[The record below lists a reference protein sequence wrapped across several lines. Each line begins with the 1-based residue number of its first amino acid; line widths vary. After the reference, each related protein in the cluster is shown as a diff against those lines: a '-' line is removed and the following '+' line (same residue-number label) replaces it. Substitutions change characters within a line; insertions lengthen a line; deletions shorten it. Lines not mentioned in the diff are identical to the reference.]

1 MNNSELMSY
10 KAISDFTKELNN
22 ISEDN
27 HSLKL
32 YVHLLNKTTLSHDK
46 AIRKHISIFR
56 DFCIA
61 NRDGILKKDFSLF
74 TQDRLE
80 YSSRVFIDFKKIFKE
95 SDADTTNAIW
105 KHFLTI
111 SALLDPAGKAKEL
124 LKKNA
129 NKEADFLSN
138 IISKVENNVKP
149 DSNPLE
155 AVSSIMNSGIFNELI
170 SDMNSGLE
178 NGNLDLSK
186 LMGTVQQMCNGLS
199 NSSNNSDGSE
209 TSDAENPLNMI
220 TKLMGNIQ
228 SPEGPSGGDENPMN
242 MLSGLLS
249 SLGGGASG
257 GNSDNGG
264 MPDLSNLTNL
274 IGPML
279 STIGGGNNKNMPSI
293 EEISKMS
300 LKDMEK
306 DK

>member
-46 AIRKHISIFR
+46 AIRKHIGIFR
-56 DFCIA
+56 DFCII
-61 NRDGILKKDFSLF
+61 NRDGILKKDFLLF
-74 TQDRLE
+74 KQYRLE
-80 YSSRVFIDFKKIFKE
+80 YSTRVFIDFKKIFNE
-95 SDADTTNAIW
+95 SDTETTNAIW
-105 KHFLTI
+105 IHFLTI

-124 LKKNA
+124 LKKSA

-186 LMGTVQQMCNGLS
+186 LMGTVQQMCNGLN
-199 NSSNNSDGSE
+199 NSSESPDSSKSSDL
-209 TSDAENPLNMI
+209 ENPLNMI
-220 TKLMGNIQ
+220 TKLMGNMQ
-228 SPEGPSGGDENPMN
+228 QGDGPSSSDENPMS
-242 MLSGLLS
+242 MITGLLS
-249 SLGGGASG
+249 SLGNSG
-257 GNSDNGG
+257 GGNTDGG
-264 MPDLSNLTNL
+264 GVPDLSNLTNL
-274 IGPML
+274 LGPML
-279 STIGGGNNKNMPSI
+279 STLGGGNKNMPSI

-300 LKDMEK
+300 LKDM

>member
-61 NRDGILKKDFSLF
+61 NRDGILKKDFSIF
-74 TQDRLE
+74 TEDRLE
-80 YSSRVFIDFKKIFKE
+80 YSSRVFIDFKKIFNE
-95 SDADTTNAIW
+95 SDTETTNAIW

-186 LMGTVQQMCNGLS
+186 LMGTVQQMCNGL
-199 NSSNNSDGSE
+199 NT
-209 TSDAENPLNMI
+209 TSDSSEANEAENPLNMI

-264 MPDLSNLTNL
+264 IPDLSNLTNL

-279 STIGGGNNKNMPSI
+279 STLGGGNNKNMPSI

-300 LKDMEK
+300 FKDMDK

>member
-61 NRDGILKKDFSLF
+61 NRDGILKKDFSIF

-80 YSSRVFIDFKKIFKE
+80 YSSRVFIDFKKIFSE
-95 SDADTTNAIW
+95 SDTETTNAIW

-186 LMGTVQQMCNGLS
+186 LMGTVQQMCNGLNTS
-199 NSSNNSDGSE
+199 SDGSDS
-209 TSDAENPLNMI
+209 TDSENPLNMI

-257 GNSDNGG
+257 GSSDNGG

-279 STIGGGNNKNMPSI
+279 STLGGNNKNMPSI

-300 LKDMEK
+300 MKDMEK

>member
-46 AIRKHISIFR
+46 AIRKHIGIFR
-56 DFCIA
+56 DFCII

-74 TQDRLE
+74 NQNRLE
-80 YSSRVFIDFKKIFKE
+80 YSTRVFIDFKKIFNE
-95 SDADTTNAIW
+95 SDTDTTNAIW
-105 KHFLTI
+105 THFLTI

-124 LKKNA
+124 LKKKA
-129 NKEADFLSN
+129 NKEADFLSD

-186 LMGTVQQMCNGLS
+186 LMGTVQQMCNGL
-199 NSSNNSDGSE
+199 NNNPGGSE
-209 TSDAENPLNMI
+209 SSSSETENPLNMI

-228 SPEGPSGGDENPMN
+228 KNDGPSSSEENPMN
-242 MLSGLLS
+242 MITGLLS
-249 SLGGGASG
+249 SLGNNGG
-257 GNSDNGG
+257 GNSEGG
-264 MPDLSNLTNL
+264 GGVPDLSNLTNL

-279 STIGGGNNKNMPSI
+279 STLGGGNNKNMPSI

-300 LKDMEK
+300 LKDM